1 MMILTI
7 FIQVFSKNFL
17 GTFPPCRQWYR
28 TKELSRFQIHYYW
41 KGKYDIPFQ
50 KLARLDFHWSKYLER
65 FDSDSC
71 QQQCQM
77 HCWQCHVQ
85 CIWWPRTRFPRAD
98 FVEQSKKIN
107 QLVHLNFVARSVMRL
122 VILWHFF
129 YRLQWYQK
137 SVSVPVVPPGNLK

>member
-1 MMILTI
+1 MISVALYVINTKRQSKTFLEMWNYERNSNHKVYNINCSVMMLTI
-7 FIQVFSKNFL
+7 FIQVVSKNFL
-17 GTFPPCRQWYR
+17 GTFPPCRRLYR

-50 KLARLDFHWSKYLER
+50 KLTKLDFHWSKYLER

-77 HCWQCHVQ
+77 HCCQCHVQ

-98 FVEQSKKIN
+98 FVEQSKK
-107 QLVHLNFVARSVMRL
+107 
-122 VILWHFF
+122 
-129 YRLQWYQK
+129 
-137 SVSVPVVPPGNLK
+137 